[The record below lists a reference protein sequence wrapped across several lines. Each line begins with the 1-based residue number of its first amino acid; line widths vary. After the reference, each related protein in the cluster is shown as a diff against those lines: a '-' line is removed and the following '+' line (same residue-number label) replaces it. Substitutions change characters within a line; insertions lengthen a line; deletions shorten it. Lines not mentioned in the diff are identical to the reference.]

1 MKSTINHFRKIA
13 LLTVVSAALWSCE
26 DKLNIEPLASL
37 SPELALANEGG
48 VQGALVGA
56 YDGMQ
61 SATLYGGEIQ
71 VLNDVISNTEDINFT
86 GTFAGLSDAYN
97 LQMVANNTFATG
109 TWAAAYNT
117 VNRANTVLGNL
128 DKVTSSAAN
137 KSRVEGEALFIR
149 SAMFFELVRL
159 FAKYPNDGDP
169 ATNPGIP
176 LILQATTDA
185 SVDLTVPRNSVKEVY
200 DKVIADL
207 VKAESLLPAS
217 QSNSKFVT
225 KWAAAAMLSRVHLMN
240 GNYAEARD
248 AANRVI
254 TGSGRSLA
262 TTFPGL
268 WFTQIN
274 LGGNAPN
281 EYLFFMDVT
290 NQDGINQI
298 NTYFGRTI
306 STIPGTAGRSD
317 CKIKATHL
325 AKYEAGDARNYFILS
340 SGFNYTQKHLDRFG
354 DVPVIRLAEMYLT
367 RAEANFRLNTTTGA
381 TPLEDVNRIRTR
393 AGLPNLLAADLTLN
407 AILKERYLE
416 LAFEGHNLPERR
428 RLKQNFSA
436 TSPWNDP
443 KTIMPIPQREMD
455 VNKKL
460 VQNAGY

>member
-1 MKSTINHFRKIA
+1 MNSTINRFKKIA
-13 LLTVVSAALWSCE
+13 LLAVVSITFWSCE
-26 DKLNIEPLASL
+26 DKLKIEPLAAL
-37 SPELALANEGG
+37 SPGVALADEGG

-61 SATLYGGEIQ
+61 SAALYGGEIQ
-71 VLNDVISNTEDINFT
+71 VLNDLVSNTEDIQFT

-97 LQMVANNTFATG
+97 LQMVANNSFATG

-117 VNRANTVLGNL
+117 VNRANTVLANL
-128 DKVTSSAAN
+128 EKVTSSPAN

-169 ATNPGIP
+169 ATNPGVPIV
-176 LILQATTDA
+176 LQATTDA
-185 SVDLTVPRNSVKEVY
+185 SVDLTVARNTVKEVY

-207 VKAESLLPAS
+207 TKAETLLPAS
-217 QSNSKFVT
+217 QSNAKFAN
-225 KWAAAAMLSRVHLMN
+225 KWAAAAMLSRVHLMY
-240 GNYAEARD
+240 GNYAQARD

-262 TTFPGL
+262 ATFPGL

-274 LGGNAPN
+274 LSGNAPG

-290 NQDGINQI
+290 NQDGVNQI

-306 STIPGTAGRSD
+306 GAIPGTAGRSD
-317 CKIKATHL
+317 AKIRATHL
-325 AKYEAGDARNYFILS
+325 AKYEAGDARIYFIFS
-340 SGFNYTQKHLDRFG
+340 GGFNYTQKHLDRFG
-354 DVPVIRLAEMYLT
+354 DVPVIRLAEMFLT
-367 RAEANFRLNTTTGA
+367 RAEANFRLTTTTGA

-393 AGLPNLLAADLTLN
+393 AGLTSLTTVDLN

-416 LAFEGHNLPERR
+416 LAFEGHNMPEKR
-428 RLKQNFSA
+428 RLKQNFS
-436 TSPWNDP
+436 TSSPWNDP